1 MCNSA
6 ELPSLSWQ
14 FPVDPFLLSSLIYG
28 THGLAD
34 ILNVPKSFSS
44 RTPAVKA
51 DAQDAAN
58 VDQLLQKPRGQS
70 AG

>member
-1 MCNSA
+1 M
-6 ELPSLSWQ
+6 
-14 FPVDPFLLSSLIYG
+14 DPFLLSSLIYG

-34 ILNVPKSFSS
+34 NLNVPKSFSS

-51 DAQDAAN
+51 DVQDAAS
-58 VDQLLQKPRGQS
+58 VDQPLQNPRGPS

>member
-1 MCNSA
+1 M
-6 ELPSLSWQ
+6 
-14 FPVDPFLLSSLIYG
+14 DPFLLSSLIYG

-34 ILNVPKSFSS
+34 TLNVPKSFSS

-51 DAQDAAN
+51 DVQDAAS
-58 VDQLLQKPRGQS
+58 VDQPLQKPHGQS